1 MKLTTCMNKRHV
13 SRQQLMAFKLNE
25 LEKLS
30 KMYRRSSSNTN
41 LRSTDVFTQHDIA
54 ISIIME
60 FLEIM
65 AYTFIESHVVD
76 TGKNR
81 NDLSKLV

>member
-1 MKLTTCMNKRHV
+1 MNKRHV
-13 SRQQLMAFKLNE
+13 SRQQLMTFKLNE

-41 LRSTDVFTQHDIA
+41 LRSTDVFTQHDNA

-65 AYTFIESHVVD
+65 AYTFIKSHVD

-81 NDLSKLV
+81 NDLS

>member
-1 MKLTTCMNKRHV
+1 MNKRHV
-13 SRQQLMAFKLNE
+13 SRQQLMTFKLNE
-25 LEKLS
+25 LEKIS

-41 LRSTDVFTQHDIA
+41 LRSTVVFTQHDNA

-65 AYTFIESHVVD
+65 AYTFIKSHVD

-81 NDLSKLV
+81 NDLS

>member
-1 MKLTTCMNKRHV
+1 MNKRHV
-13 SRQQLMAFKLNE
+13 SRQQLMTFKLNE
-25 LEKLS
+25 LEKIS

-41 LRSTDVFTQHDIA
+41 LRSTDVFTQHDNA

-65 AYTFIESHVVD
+65 AYTFIKSHVVD

-81 NDLSKLV
+81 NDLSK